1 MLQHR
6 SMPYRRLALM
16 ALAAV
21 MLVALLAACGKKES
35 ATVIATYNNG
45 GQVTD
50 KEFDKYIAFQTLMG
64 NQMALY
70 ASIPQIKEQI
80 IKQYILSKVKID
92 EVSDEKKKEAQ
103 KAADDFENTL
113 KTQRNTQP
121 DLKSFLD
128 ESNLSVKEAT
138 TFYKEL
144 LQFQSYYETKE
155 KELMDQVTDDE
166 IKAEYDKAPSDYNV
180 VTVRHILIGTSDPN
194 TGEELNT
201 EEEAEKLA
209 YQVKDKLEAG
219 GDWDALAKEYSTDA
233 GSKENG
239 GLYSDQVAKGWV
251 VEFKEAANEQA
262 IGAIGEP
269 VATQFGYHVIKVE
282 SRDEASSFDK
292 LSDQAKDLIR
302 QELSATKLN
311 DFLTAEQDKLGITIT
326 LPEEPAEGETEAPD
340 ETETPDETPGE
351 SPSASPD
358 ASPSASAE

>member
-1 MLQHR
+1 MLHHR
-6 SMPYRRLALM
+6 SMPYRRLALLT
-16 ALAAV
+16 LAAV

-50 KEFDKYIAFQTLMG
+50 KEFDKYIAFQTLLG

-80 IKQYILSKVKID
+80 IKQYILSKSVVD
-92 EVSDEKKKEAQ
+92 EVSEEEKKEAQ
-103 KAADDFENTL
+103 KGADDFENQL
-113 KTQRNTQP
+113 KTARNTQP
-121 DLKSFLD
+121 DLKQLMD
-128 ESNLSVKEAT
+128 ESDLSVKEAT
-138 TFYKEL
+138 AFYKDL
-144 LQFQSYYETKE
+144 LQFQAYYESKE
-155 KELMDQVTDDE
+155 KEFMDQVTDDE
-166 IKAEYDKAPSDYNV
+166 IKTEYDKEPSDYNV
-180 VTVRHILIGTSDPN
+180 VTVRHILIGTNDPN

-201 EEEAEKLA
+201 DEEAEKLA
-209 YQVKDKLEAG
+209 YEVKDKLEAG
-219 GDWDALAKEYSTDA
+219 GDWDALAKEYSTDT

-262 IGAIGEP
+262 VGAIGDP

-292 LSDQAKDLIR
+292 LSDKAKDMIR
-302 QELSATKLN
+302 EELSATKLN
-311 DFLTAEQDKLGITIT
+311 DFLTAEQDKLGIAIT
-326 LPEEPAEGETEAPD
+326 LPEEPSDGETEAPD

-351 SPSASPD
+351 SPDASPS